1 MKKILSLMMA
11 MLFLIFCLPL
21 TALAEGEAAPEAIS
35 GSYNSEAA
43 AYIWQF
49 GEMSATE
56 QTSVSYSDSYA
67 AIQIGLAA
75 GDGISSD
82 GITFTGAGCLESDN
96 TDGLASAAESGRYLL
111 VRPTVNGTLGISVSF
126 AQASN
131 NRKCRI
137 YYQDFGELATLEAV
151 SDLSLLKKEGDNLG
165 ETATSATVTWT
176 LALTAGHV
184 YGFVL
189 YNESASQI
197 TALQLS
203 TNETPGGSGE

>member
-11 MLFLIFCLPL
+11 MLFLILCLPL

-67 AIQIGLAA
+67 AIQIGLDA

-82 GITFTGAGCLESDN
+82 GIPLPEPAAWNQTTPMDWPALPRAGAICWC
-96 TDGLASAAESGRYLL
+96 A
-111 VRPTVNGTLGISVSF
+111 RP
-126 AQASN
+126 
-131 NRKCRI
+131 
-137 YYQDFGELATLEAV
+137 
-151 SDLSLLKKEGDNLG
+151 
-165 ETATSATVTWT
+165 
-176 LALTAGHV
+176 
-184 YGFVL
+184 
-189 YNESASQI
+189 
-197 TALQLS
+197 
-203 TNETPGGSGE
+203 